1 MIAAAPLSAAAYL
14 TRVSTRS
21 MNSGI
26 HIQAVDNVIKENVDM
41 LTTMNGPGGE
51 ITFGQCHCYQERS
64 MVALQTAA

>member
-1 MIAAAPLSAAAYL
+1 MIVAAPLSAAAYL

-26 HIQAVDNVIKENVDM
+26 HIQAVDNVDM

-51 ITFGQCHCYQERS
+51 ITFGQCHCFS
-64 MVALQTAA
+64 SGMVDGCVADRCVDI

>member
-21 MNSGI
+21 MNSRI
-26 HIQAVDNVIKENVDM
+26 HIQAVDNVDM
-41 LTTMNGPGGE
+41 LTTMNGEGE
-51 ITFGQCHCYQERS
+51 KLHLDNVTAFHQERS